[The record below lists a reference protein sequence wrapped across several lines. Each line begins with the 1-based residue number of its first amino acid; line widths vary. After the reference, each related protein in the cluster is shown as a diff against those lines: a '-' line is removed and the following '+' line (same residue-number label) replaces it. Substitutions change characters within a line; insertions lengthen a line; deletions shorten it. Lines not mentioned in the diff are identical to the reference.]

1 MDNIIN
7 FIKNEKDEIEL
18 KLNMLNETILRYKYN
33 VEEIENSINNLT
45 KNIDTTYEVFSPN
58 SSERNYN
65 LVEIEK
71 LNLKKNEML
80 LEVDSIIDNQKKLS
94 VKKEKLESVLKDITI
109 VKKNIITNDENTKYI
124 LDKEILKNN
133 DKHTDEITK
142 LLEYQIN
149 QQNKFINRNIKND
162 IELLDNKIN
171 LCQNLIEI
179 DSNRAKMELIK
190 IKEEVEN
197 INKKVNSKMFH
208 VKHFSKTENKYSIY
222 DEIKEIIN
230 EYKKNSNFKFDFS
243 FTGERINV
251 SYKTI
256 INLIRII
263 KESILNSIIH
273 SNGNII
279 NINVVVDNFV
289 NEENYEINNED
300 NNDMHQI
307 NFIIE
312 DVKATSICIKISD
325 NGNGF
330 VLQEDN
336 VLISNNMYGIY
347 LMKKRAG
354 FINATLNIKS
364 EEGMGTVVTIVL

>member
-7 FIKNEKDEIEL
+7 YVKKEKDEIES
-18 KLNMLNETILRYKYN
+18 KLNKLNETILRYKYN

-65 LVEIEK
+65 LIEIEK

-80 LEVDSIIDNQKKLS
+80 LEVDSIIDNQKRLLE
-94 VKKEKLESVLKDITI
+94 KKEKVESVYKDILD
-109 VKKNIITNDENTKYI
+109 VQKKIITNDENSKYI
-124 LDKEILKNN
+124 LEKEISKKNE
-133 DKHTDEITK
+133 KYSDEVTK

-149 QQNKFINRNIKND
+149 QQNNFINRNIKND
-162 IELLDNKIN
+162 IELLDNKIS
-171 LCQNLIEI
+171 LCQNLIDI
-179 DSNRAKMELIK
+179 DYNRAKMELIK
-190 IKEEVEN
+190 LKEEIEN
-197 INKKVNSKMFH
+197 INIKISSKMFH
-208 VKHFSKTENKYSIY
+208 VKHFLENKNDYSIY

-230 EYKKNSNFKFDFS
+230 ECKKYTDFKFEFNY
-243 FTGERINV
+243 TGEKINV

-263 KESILNSIIH
+263 KESIMNSIVH
-273 SNGNII
+273 SKGNII
-279 NINVVVDNFV
+279 NIIVVVDNFV
-289 NEENYEINNED
+289 NEYNKEENIKD

-307 NFIIE
+307 NFVIE
-312 DVKATSICIKISD
+312 DIKTTSVSIKISD

-330 VLQEDN
+330 LKQEDN

-347 LMKKRAG
+347 LMKKRAEY
-354 FINATLNIKS
+354 INATLNIKS
-364 EEGMGTVVTIVL
+364 EEGIGTVVTIVL

>member
-7 FIKNEKDEIEL
+7 YVTKEKDEIES
-18 KLNMLNETILRYKYN
+18 KLNKLNETILRYKYN

-65 LVEIEK
+65 LIEIEK

-80 LEVDSIIDNQKKLS
+80 LEVNSIIDNQKKLLE
-94 VKKEKLESVLKDITI
+94 KKEKLENVYKDILE
-109 VKKNIITNDENTKYI
+109 VQRKIISNDENSKYI
-124 LDKEILKNN
+124 LEKEILKNN
-133 DKHTDEITK
+133 EKYSDEVTK

-149 QQNKFINRNIKND
+149 QQNNFINRNIKND
-162 IELLDNKIN
+162 IELLDNKIS
-171 LCQNLIEI
+171 LCQNLIDI
-179 DSNRAKMELIK
+179 DYNRAKMELIK
-190 IKEEVEN
+190 LKEEIEN
-197 INKKVNSKMFH
+197 INKKVSSKMFH
-208 VKHFSKTENKYSIY
+208 VKHFSETKIDYSIY

-230 EYKKNSNFKFDFS
+230 EFKKNTDFKFEFNY
-243 FTGERINV
+243 TGEKINV

-256 INLIRII
+256 INLVRII
-263 KESILNSIIH
+263 KESIMNSIVH
-273 SNGNII
+273 SRGNMINII
-279 NINVVVDNFV
+279 VVVDNFV
-289 NEENYEINNED
+289 NEYNDEINIKN

-307 NFIIE
+307 NFIVE
-312 DVKATSICIKISD
+312 DIKKSSVSIKISD

-330 VLQEDN
+330 LKQEDN

-347 LMKKRAG
+347 LMKKRAEY
-354 FINATLNIKS
+354 INAVFDIKS

>member
-7 FIKNEKDEIEL
+7 YVKKEKDEIES
-18 KLNMLNETILRYKYN
+18 KLNKLNETILRYKYN

-65 LVEIEK
+65 LIEIEK

-80 LEVDSIIDNQKKLS
+80 LEVDSIIDNQKRLLE
-94 VKKEKLESVLKDITI
+94 KKEKVESVYKDILD
-109 VKKNIITNDENTKYI
+109 VQKKIITNDENSKYI
-124 LDKEILKNN
+124 LEKEISKNN
-133 DKHTDEITK
+133 EKYSDEVTK

-149 QQNKFINRNIKND
+149 QQNNFINRNIKND
-162 IELLDNKIN
+162 IELLDNKIS
-171 LCQNLIEI
+171 LCQNLIDI
-179 DSNRAKMELIK
+179 DYNRAKMELIK
-190 IKEEVEN
+190 LKEEIEN
-197 INKKVNSKMFH
+197 INIKISSKMFH
-208 VKHFSKTENKYSIY
+208 VKHFLENKNDYSIY

-230 EYKKNSNFKFDFS
+230 ECKKYTEFKFEFNY
-243 FTGERINV
+243 TGEKINV

-263 KESILNSIIH
+263 KESIMNSIVH
-273 SNGNII
+273 SKGNII
-279 NINVVVDNFV
+279 NIIVVVDNFV
-289 NEENYEINNED
+289 NEYNKEENIKD

-307 NFIIE
+307 NFVIE
-312 DVKATSICIKISD
+312 DIKTTSVSIKISD

-330 VLQEDN
+330 LKQEDN

-347 LMKKRAG
+347 LMKKRAEY
-354 FINATLNIKS
+354 INAALNIKS
-364 EEGMGTVVTIVL
+364 EEGIGTVVTIVL

>member
-7 FIKNEKDEIEL
+7 YVKKEKDEIES
-18 KLNMLNETILRYKYN
+18 KLNKLNETILRYKYN

-65 LVEIEK
+65 LIEIEK

-80 LEVDSIIDNQKKLS
+80 LEVDSIIDNQKRLLE
-94 VKKEKLESVLKDITI
+94 KKEKVESVYKDILD
-109 VKKNIITNDENTKYI
+109 VQKKIITNDENSKYI
-124 LDKEILKNN
+124 LEKEISKNN
-133 DKHTDEITK
+133 EKYSDEVTK

-149 QQNKFINRNIKND
+149 QQNNFINRNIKND
-162 IELLDNKIN
+162 IELLDNKIS
-171 LCQNLIEI
+171 LCQNLIDI
-179 DSNRAKMELIK
+179 DYNRAKMELIK
-190 IKEEVEN
+190 LKEEIEN
-197 INKKVNSKMFH
+197 INKKISSKMFH
-208 VKHFSKTENKYSIY
+208 VKHFLENKNDYSIY

-230 EYKKNSNFKFDFS
+230 ECKKYTDFKFEFNY
-243 FTGERINV
+243 TGEKINV

-263 KESILNSIIH
+263 KESIMNSIVH
-273 SNGNII
+273 SKGNII
-279 NINVVVDNFV
+279 NIIVVVDNFV
-289 NEENYEINNED
+289 NEYNKEDNIKD

-307 NFIIE
+307 NFVIE
-312 DVKATSICIKISD
+312 DIKTTSVSIKISD

-330 VLQEDN
+330 LKQEDN

-347 LMKKRAG
+347 LMKKRAEY
-354 FINATLNIKS
+354 INAALNIKS